1 MIRPRNHQS
10 NHQRNL
16 FEPSTKTSHNT
27 SIKPSD
33 NNNGRSTV
41 ARKGIVTNVIDGHD
55 DGLGNVQH
63 IRKRT
68 FRIGGLMMLFLVMTG
83 P

>member
-1 MIRPRNHQS
+1 MIRSS
-10 NHQRNL
+10 NHQRNHQRNH
-16 FEPSTKTSHNT
+16 FKPGTKTSHNT
-27 SIKPSD
+27 STKPSD
-33 NNNGRSTV
+33 NNGRSTV
-41 ARKGIVTNVIDGHD
+41 ARKGIVTNAIDGHD
-55 DGLGNVQH
+55 DGLRNVQH

>member
-1 MIRPRNHQS
+1 
-10 NHQRNL
+10 
-16 FEPSTKTSHNT
+16 
-27 SIKPSD
+27 
-33 NNNGRSTV
+33 
-41 ARKGIVTNVIDGHD
+41 
-55 DGLGNVQH
+55 VQH

>member
-1 MIRPRNHQS
+1 MIRPRNQQS

-16 FEPSTKTSHNT
+16 FKPSTKTSHNT
-27 SIKPSD
+27 STKPSD

-41 ARKGIVTNVIDGHD
+41 ARKGIVTNAIDGHD
-55 DGLGNVQH
+55 DGLRNVQC